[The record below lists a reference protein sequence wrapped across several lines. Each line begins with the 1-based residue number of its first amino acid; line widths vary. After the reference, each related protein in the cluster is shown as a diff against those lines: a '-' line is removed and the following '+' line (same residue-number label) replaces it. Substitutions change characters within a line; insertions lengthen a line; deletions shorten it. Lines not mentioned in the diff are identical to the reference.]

1 MVINRQSMSQFEGP
15 GSKGTQFM
23 ADILYSVALGF
34 VAGLIPVYLGLLP
47 LPLFRRLSGS
57 KRNLLLSFSIGILL
71 FLFADV
77 TGEGVELSKQVSY
90 GSLLFAV
97 GLIVGVVVPFLVSSR
112 RHHVSDPSV
121 VPDIAAK
128 SLTAYIISFAIGLHN
143 LGEGLALGAAY
154 AAGQFALT
162 TTLVVGFAL
171 HNGTEGI
178 AISGPVSD
186 IPVRARAPVLMGFL
200 AGFPTIIGSVIG
212 SLFYSDLAG
221 ALFFSTAAGALL
233 YVVVELLRRAHPSRG
248 TFAGLLVGILL
259 MYFTDLLLSL

>member
-1 MVINRQSMSQFEGP
+1 MV
-15 GSKGTQFM
+15 
-23 ADILYSVALGF
+23 DIFYSAALGF

-47 LPLFRRLSGS
+47 LPFLRRLSGS

-77 TGEGVELSKQVSY
+77 TEEGVKLSKQVSY
-90 GSLLFAV
+90 GSLLFAL
-97 GLIVGVVVPFLVSSR
+97 GLIAGVVIPSLVSSR
-112 RHHVSDPSV
+112 RHHVTEPSAP
-121 VPDIAAK
+121 PDIAAK
-128 SLTAYIISFAIGLHN
+128 SMTAYIISFAIGLHN

-162 TTLVVGFAL
+162 TILVVGFAL

-178 AISGPVSD
+178 AISGPLSD
-186 IPVRARAPVLMGFL
+186 IPVRARDPVFMGLL

-233 YVVVELLRRAHPSRG
+233 YVIVELLRRAQPSRG

-259 MYFTDLLLSL
+259 MYFTDLILSL

>member
-1 MVINRQSMSQFEGP
+1 MV
-15 GSKGTQFM
+15 
-23 ADILYSVALGF
+23 DILYAAALGLI
-34 VAGLIPVYLGLLP
+34 AGLIPVYLGLVP
-47 LPLFRRLSGS
+47 LPLFRRLSSS
-57 KRNLLLSFSIGILL
+57 KRNLLLCFSIGILL

-77 TGEGVELSKQVSY
+77 TGEGVEFSKQVSY

-97 GLIVGVVVPFLVSSR
+97 GLIAGVVVPFIVASR
-112 RHHVSDPSV
+112 RHHVSGSSV
-121 VPDIAAK
+121 LPDVAAR

-154 AAGQFALT
+154 AAGQFGLT
-162 TTLVVGFAL
+162 TILVVGFAL

-186 IPVRARAPVLMGFL
+186 IPIRARDPVLMGLL
-200 AGFPTIIGSVIG
+200 AGSPTIVGSVIG
-212 SLFYSDLAG
+212 SLFYSDIAG
-221 ALFFSTAAGALL
+221 SLFFSTAAGALL
-233 YVVVELLRRAHPSRG
+233 YVVVELLRRAKPSKG

>member
-1 MVINRQSMSQFEGP
+1 
-15 GSKGTQFM
+15 M
-23 ADILYSVALGF
+23 ADVLYSAALGLI
-34 VAGLIPVYLGLLP
+34 AGLIPVYLGLLP
-47 LPLFRRLSGS
+47 LPFFRRLSGS

-77 TGEGVELSKQVSY
+77 TGEGVELSRQVDF
-90 GSLLFAV
+90 GALLFTA

-112 RHHVSDPSV
+112 RHHAAGSSVLSDT
-121 VPDIAAK
+121 AAK
-128 SLTAYIISFAIGLHN
+128 SVAAYIISFAIGLHN

-162 TTLVVGFAL
+162 TILVVGFAL

-186 IPVRARAPVLMGFL
+186 IPVRLREPVFMGFL
-200 AGFPTIIGSVIG
+200 AGFPTVIGSVIG

-233 YVVVELLRRAHPSRG
+233 YVVVELLRRTQQSKG
-248 TFAGLLVGILL
+248 TLAGLLVGILL
-259 MYFTDLLLSL
+259 MYFTDLLLSV

>member
-1 MVINRQSMSQFEGP
+1 M
-15 GSKGTQFM
+15 T
-23 ADILYSVALGF
+23 DILYSVALGF

-47 LPLFRRLSGS
+47 LPLFRRLSAS

-77 TGEGVELSKQVSY
+77 TGEGVELSKQASY
-90 GSLLFAV
+90 GSFLFAV
-97 GLIVGVVVPFLVSSR
+97 GLIVGVIVPFLVSSR
-112 RHHVSDPSV
+112 RRHISDSSAI
-121 VPDIAAK
+121 PDIVAK
-128 SLTAYIISFAIGLHN
+128 SVTAYIISFAIGLHN

-186 IPVRARAPVLMGFL
+186 IPVRARAPVSDGISCWISNYNRKRDRLIVLFGF
-200 AGFPTIIGSVIG
+200 
-212 SLFYSDLAG
+212 
-221 ALFFSTAAGALL
+221 
-233 YVVVELLRRAHPSRG
+233 SRG
-248 TFAGLLVGILL
+248 PLLLNSCWCTALCRCRTSEKSAPFMEHVCRSLSRDSSDVLHRLPAKYLNNFLLVL
-259 MYFTDLLLSL
+259 T